1 MYVCMYIGKILA
13 SKIVSKDFSAGVP
26 NGSTRQK
33 NSRSSGRIFDLV
45 GK

>member
-13 SKIVSKDFSAGVP
+13 SKIVSKDVSAGVP

-33 NSRSSGRIFDLV
+33 KYSLFKENI
-45 GK
+45 